1 MRGGPGS
8 EGSIDPDETPEE
20 RERREKDRRAANN
33 ARERSE
39 KKIHKIHFSNIEIHF
54 YFRLRVRDINDAFKE
69 LGRMCSIHM
78 RNDKPVTKLGILQ
91 QAVNLITTLEQQVR
105 GRMN

>member
-1 MRGGPGS
+1 MNLSCMRGGPGS

-39 KKIHKIHFSNIEIHF
+39 KKHIFSIVK
-54 YFRLRVRDINDAFKE
+54 YFI
-69 LGRMCSIHM
+69 
-78 RNDKPVTKLGILQ
+78 
-91 QAVNLITTLEQQVR
+91 
-105 GRMN
+105 

>member
-1 MRGGPGS
+1 MNLSCMRGGPGS

-39 KKIHKIHFSNIEIHF
+39 KKHIFSIVKFFIF
-54 YFRLRVRDINDAFKE
+54 TLF
-69 LGRMCSIHM
+69 
-78 RNDKPVTKLGILQ
+78 Q
-91 QAVNLITTLEQQVR
+91 ITC
-105 GRMN
+105 